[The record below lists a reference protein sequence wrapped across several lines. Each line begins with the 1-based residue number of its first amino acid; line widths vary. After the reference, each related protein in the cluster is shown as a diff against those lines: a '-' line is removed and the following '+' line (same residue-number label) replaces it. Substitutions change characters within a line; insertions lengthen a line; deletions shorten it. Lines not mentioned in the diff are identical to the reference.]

1 MTQQSILFE
10 DYELSIPAIRVEQP
24 LGSFYIAALD
34 AKVVREITHADVRR
48 LYKERDFETYL
59 GIQRPLSEKRVK
71 EIQRFVTTTDA
82 CFPTS
87 VILAVSGEY
96 ADFDES
102 RSILTIR
109 NFSTDSPDKKINR
122 IEIAKVLDGQHRI
135 EGLRNYSGKPFQ
147 INVAIFVDIDIEDQ
161 AYLFSTVNLAQTKV
175 NKSLVY
181 DLFDYAKSRSP
192 QKTSHNIAV
201 ALDNQEGGPFHLRIK
216 RLGAATPG
224 RANETITQAT
234 FVEALMSH
242 ITADPIGDRNI
253 LLQGKK
259 LRFCSTEESRALIFR
274 NWFVEDKDMDIA
286 DVLLFYFSAVR
297 ERWPEAWNSTGAGM
311 MLNKTNGFRALMRIL
326 RPAYLY
332 FSAPGGKVQK
342 EQFLT
347 LFSKSKLRD
356 ADFNI
361 DNFKPGT
368 SGEGN
373 LRNQLI
379 EEMGLASIK

>member
-1 MTQQSILFE
+1 
-10 DYELSIPAIRVEQP
+10 
-24 LGSFYIAALD
+24 
-34 AKVVREITHADVRR
+34 
-48 LYKERDFETYL
+48 
-59 GIQRPLSEKRVK
+59 
-71 EIQRFVTTTDA
+71 
-82 CFPTS
+82 
-87 VILAVSGEY
+87 
-96 ADFDES
+96 
-102 RSILTIR
+102 
-109 NFSTDSPDKKINR
+109 
-122 IEIAKVLDGQHRI
+122 
-135 EGLRNYSGKPFQ
+135 
-147 INVAIFVDIDIEDQ
+147 
-161 AYLFSTVNLAQTKV
+161 
-175 NKSLVY
+175 
-181 DLFDYAKSRSP
+181 
-192 QKTSHNIAV
+192 
-201 ALDNQEGGPFHLRIK
+201 
-216 RLGAATPG
+216 
-224 RANETITQAT
+224 
-234 FVEALMSH
+234 MSH

-361 DNFKPGT
+361 DNFKPGAKEIYET
-368 SGEGN
+368 N
-373 LRNQLI
+373 LL
-379 EEMGLASIK
+379 KKWD

>member
-1 MTQQSILFE
+1 
-10 DYELSIPAIRVEQP
+10 
-24 LGSFYIAALD
+24 
-34 AKVVREITHADVRR
+34 
-48 LYKERDFETYL
+48 
-59 GIQRPLSEKRVK
+59 
-71 EIQRFVTTTDA
+71 
-82 CFPTS
+82 
-87 VILAVSGEY
+87 VSGEY
-96 ADFDES
+96 ADFDEG

-135 EGLRNYSGKPFQ
+135 EGLKNYSGKPFQ

-224 RANETITQAT
+224 RVNETITQAT